1 MLRIRKVADAT
12 TAPNRAAIEA
22 AQKIMREQFPL
33 MTDYDIAK
41 LPDQLSN
48 PLKHRFVS
56 RLFVA
61 ENARDQTLGVALLLY
76 APDIGFSYLEIIS
89 TALGRTGRGIGAT
102 LYERVREEARA
113 LGTQL
118 YFESLPDEPALSPNR
133 EIRASNAN
141 RLKFYERYGARPII
155 NTAYETPIKP
165 GQSDPPYLLLDPL
178 GSNDL
183 PSRDTVRKVAR
194 AILERKY
201 GSPADYVQ
209 MVVDSIKDDPIRL
222 REPRYTKPKAQKAA
236 VRATNEPHIALV
248 LNDDHAIHHVQER
261 GYVEAPVRIRSIMA
275 ELNVSGLFERLP
287 AKRFS
292 DRHIRAVHDG
302 RLVDY
307 IRKACLI
314 AGPKKSI
321 YPYVF
326 PTRNP
331 ARPPKDE
338 TVLAGYYCI
347 DTFTPLNLNAY
358 LAARSAVDC
367 SLTAA
372 EKVLE
377 GANLAYALVRP
388 PGHHAETRTFG
399 GFCYFNNGAI
409 AANLL
414 SRYGRVAMLDID
426 YHHGNGQQEIFY
438 TRSDVLTVSI
448 HGHPSFAYP
457 YFSGFRDETGI
468 GAGAG
473 YNLNLPLPEHITPEQ
488 HRNAVAE
495 ALRRIRRFAPA
506 FLVVCAGFDTA
517 RGDPTGTWPNRAKD
531 FEQLGHMI
539 GEQGYSTLVVQE
551 GGYRVRTLGTN
562 VRNFFTGLV
571 TGRSAARQV
580 APALARSAGQRST
593 ARDGLE
599 WRSAVMAD
607 DVGRVR
613 SLVVSTGFFSA
624 AEVEIAGEL
633 VTERLAKGVRSG
645 YHFILAERGSGLV
658 AYACYGPIDG
668 TQTSFDL
675 YWIAVAPEEQRKGL
689 GVQVF
694 NRAEAA
700 MRKAGARHIYA
711 DTSSSDR
718 YAPTRGFYQRMGFCE
733 EARLPDF
740 YGPGDGKVIYVKTL
754 HAAPTVGEGGQGVK

>member
-22 AQKIMREQFPL
+22 AQKIMREQFPA
-33 MTDYDIAK
+33 MPDYDIAK
-41 LPDQLSN
+41 LPEQLSN

-76 APDIGFSYLEIIS
+76 APDIGFSYLELIS

-118 YFESLPDEPALSPNR
+118 YFESLPDDPALSPNP
-133 EIRASNAN
+133 EIRANNAN
-141 RLKFYERYGARPII
+141 RLKFYERYGARPIL
-155 NTAYETPIKP
+155 NTAYETPVTQ
-165 GQSDPPYLLLDPL
+165 GATDPPYLLLDPL

-183 PSRDTVRKVAR
+183 PGRDQVRKVVR

-201 GSPADYVQ
+201 GLPETYVKT
-209 MVVDSIKDDPIRL
+209 VVDSIKDDPAQL
-222 REPRYTKPKAQKAA
+222 RPPRYAKPKAALRGVA
-236 VRATNEPHIALV
+236 RETGEPSIALV
-248 LNDDHAIHHVQER
+248 VNDDHTIHHVQER

-275 ELNVSGLFERLP
+275 ELTASRLFEKVP

-307 IRKACLI
+307 VRKACLI

-331 ARPPKDE
+331 SRPPKDE

-367 SLTAA
+367 ALTAA

-377 GANLAYALVRP
+377 GSNLAYALVRP
-388 PGHHAETRTFG
+388 PGHHAETRVFG

-409 AANLL
+409 AANML

-457 YFSGFRDETGI
+457 YFTGFRDETGL
-468 GAGAG
+468 GPGAG
-473 YNLNLPLPEHITPEQ
+473 YNFNIPLAEHITPDQ
-488 HRNAVAE
+488 HRVAVAE
-495 ALRRIRRFAPA
+495 ALRRIRRFRPA
-506 FLVVCAGFDTA
+506 FLVVCAGFDTG
-517 RGDPTGTWPNRAKD
+517 RGDPTGTWSNRGRD
-531 FEQLGHMI
+531 FEQLGQMI
-539 GEQGYSTLVVQE
+539 GEQGYQTLVVQE

-562 VRNFFTGLV
+562 VRNFFAGLV
-571 TGRSAARQV
+571 TGHSSARQV
-580 APALARSAGQRST
+580 APALARSVAEKASHRN
-593 ARDGLE
+593 GLE

-607 DVGRVR
+607 DVGRVK
-613 SLVVSTGFFSA
+613 SLVASTGFFNA

-633 VTERLAKGVRSG
+633 VSERLTKGVRSG

-658 AYACYGPIDG
+658 AYACYGPIAG
-668 TQTSFDL
+668 TRTSFDL
-675 YWIAVAPEEQRKGL
+675 FWIAVSPEEQRKGL
-689 GVQVF
+689 GVQAF

-700 MRKAGARHIYA
+700 MRKAGAEKIYA

-718 YAPTRGFYQRMGFCE
+718 YAPTRGFYQRMGFEE

-740 YGPGDGKVIYVKTL
+740 YGPGDGKIIYVKSL
-754 HAAPTVGEGGQGVK
+754 SPASPQ